1 MYLEHIEISGFRGI
15 NHLTISLQQT
25 TALIGENAWGKTSLL
40 RALWCLLGQGVVP
53 YQFEA
58 DDFYQPDG
66 NDREITPP
74 RQLQIILTFC
84 EYRPD
89 M

>member
-15 NHLTISLQQT
+15 NQLAIKLQQT

-58 DDFYQPDG
+58 
-66 NDREITPP
+66 EPP
-74 RQLQIILTFC
+74 VIFK
-84 EYRPD
+84 
-89 M
+89 